1 MRILKQKKFG
11 KGLDS
16 PSPLWYNTIKK
27 AKENKNMEWK
37 KIDEQQAKSSWMG
50 YEDYI
55 SADGKTVK
63 RVWYDGFEEEWE
75 A

>member
-1 MRILKQKKFG
+1 
-11 KGLDS
+11 
-16 PSPLWYNTIKK
+16 
-27 AKENKNMEWK
+27 MEWI

-50 YEDYI
+50 YEDFI
-55 SADGKTVK
+55 SAAGKMVK